1 MVLGMMSEQ
10 DFSLEGR
17 LVGVVTPAY
26 DGLLCQEYVSS
37 LLGTRDLVRGLGG
50 DLWWGASRN
59 VANHVRLRNS
69 LVSEGLGGG
78 VTDFLIVD
86 SDVGWRPEDV
96 VWLLSRG
103 VGVVGGVPRLN
114 KLVGGLPFA
123 FEPGGGE
130 LVVEDG
136 LMRVG
141 GLPTAFLL
149 VRAGVF
155 ENLKEAGLAPDY
167 VDLGKT
173 RSAWFEAGVVDGRF
187 VSEDMMFCMK
197 CGEVGEA
204 VWAAPGIPLT
214 HFKTVGLEGT
224 LLDFM
229 RENFKSSEGD
239 SVAS

>member
-1 MVLGMMSEQ
+1 MVLGMTSELG
-10 DFSLEGR
+10 FSLAGR

-37 LLGTRDLVRGLGG
+37 LLGTRDLVRSLGG
-50 DLWWGASRN
+50 DLWWGCSRN

-69 LVSEGLGGG
+69 LVSEGLAGG

-86 SDVGWRPEDV
+86 SDIGWDPGDV

-103 VGVVGGVPRLN
+103 LGVVGGVPRVN

-123 FEPGGGE
+123 FEPGGEE

-149 VRAGVF
+149 VAAGVF
-155 ENLKEAGLAPDY
+155 ENLKGAGLAPEY
-167 VDLGKT
+167 VDLGAV
-173 RSAWFEAGVVDGRF
+173 RNARFEAGVRDGRF

-204 VWAAPGIPLT
+204 VWAAPWIGLQ

-229 RENFKSSEGD
+229 RENFKSTEGD
-239 SVAS
+239 SVES